1 MDVKEI
7 VMEPKRINKLLDLRQ
22 EEKYLQQMYLTPT
35 VFKKYSQ
42 QDQDRVREKV
52 TQLPS
57 DELVIIYLT
66 FWEGLCEYEI
76 AKAICSTANK
86 VIKIK
91 SKALLHLK
99 EMIEL
104 DTQKKE
110 QLIA

>member
-7 VMEPKRINKLLDLRQ
+7 VMEPKRINKLLDAR
-22 EEKYLQQMYLTPT
+22 EENKYLQQMYVTPAA
-35 VFKKYSQ
+35 FKRYSQ

-76 AKAICSTANK
+76 AKSIRSTANK
-86 VIKIK
+86 VSQIK
-91 SKALLHLK
+91 SRALLHLK

-104 DTQKKE
+104 DKQKKE